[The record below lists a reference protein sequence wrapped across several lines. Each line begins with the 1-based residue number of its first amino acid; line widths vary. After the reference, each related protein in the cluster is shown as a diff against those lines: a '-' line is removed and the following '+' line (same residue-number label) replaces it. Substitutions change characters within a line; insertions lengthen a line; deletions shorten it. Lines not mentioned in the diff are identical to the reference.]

1 MNTISVVLVGLIA
14 AAPYVFIVV
23 AYFGRLWFVER
34 IKRGVQHQ
42 FDEKIEELR
51 STLRT
56 SEEQFKARLQSK
68 ESEIS
73 SLRTWVLG
81 GAANRQ
87 ALLDKRRFDAVE
99 RVWTTVID
107 MAPLKH
113 VARIMMSIDFKE
125 SVKHAGRPELQKFL
139 DALGGDTADPSKLKP
154 NAARYEQ
161 PYLTEPA
168 WAYFLAYKAILIA
181 SVSRYIALKVGGP
194 GIDEY
199 MTNEPTKKVLKA
211 ALPNAGQ
218 FIDENEPELY
228 YLLLDEIE
236 AALLSELR
244 RVLDGK
250 HVDHEGIVRAK
261 AIMAALPKSDGYT
274 NGTEVV
280 MPSGGP

>member
-1 MNTISVVLVGLIA
+1 M
-14 AAPYVFIVV
+14 
-23 AYFGRLWFVER
+23 
-34 IKRGVQHQ
+34 QHQ

-51 STLRT
+51 STLRR
-56 SEEQFKARLQSK
+56 SEEQFKSQLQSDQ
-68 ESEIS
+68 SELF

-113 VARIMMSIDFKE
+113 VARTMMSIDFKE
-125 SVKHAGRPELQKFL
+125 SAKHARRPELQKFL

-181 SVSRYIALKVGGP
+181 SVSRYLALKVGGP

-211 ALPNAGQ
+211 ALPNAAQ

-244 RVLDGK
+244 KVLDGK
-250 HVDHEGIVRAK
+250 QVDHEGIVRAK
-261 AIMAALPKSDGYT
+261 AIMAALPKD
-274 NGTEVV
+274 
-280 MPSGGP
+280 